1 MARDEW
7 FLISIPLIIFLLVM
21 IGASFTVP
29 QPP

>member
-7 FLISIPLIIFLLVM
+7 FLISFPLIIFLMAM
-21 IGASFTVP
+21 IAASLTVP

>member
-7 FLISIPLIIFLLVM
+7 FLISFPLIIFLMVM
-21 IGASFTVP
+21 IAASLTVP